1 MKTPKSLLVVLIDI
15 LGEQHFLLFPTWLPN
30 EDLGRPNQ
38 RRLVEKLFECA
49 FGKVGSAKSSFGG
62 GA

>member
-15 LGEQHFLLFPTWLPN
+15 LGEQQEMLFPTWLPN
-30 EDLGRPNQ
+30 
-38 RRLVEKLFECA
+38 VEKLFESA
-49 FGKVGSAKSSFGG
+49 FGKVGSAFPNLRLGG